1 MNQPLPTPKPI
12 PEGRALLRRPSLG
25 RILQGVL
32 AVAGIGM
39 FAYLARNV
47 SFAHVADA
55 GTSLLVLAL
64 VLLILTAINYSL
76 DTLSWWLVCG
86 EKRPSFLSLTAIRLR
101 CESLTNILP
110 GGAVIGEPMKVMQ
123 LLRATTMTTAE
134 ATTSFLLAKFCI
146 IIGQVLYVVIGVLF
160 SYAVL
165 SGRGEATFGTEHF
178 GLLVLGAVGVILL
191 LLLAL
196 LGAMVWFQPMLRY
209 LVPTEREGRWGDL
222 WNRLVAEAH
231 SIEQL
236 VAVAGRKQGGKL
248 AAGVFCGFLSWSLN
262 GVEAY
267 LILHFLGVDST
278 FTQAFAIDAVSCVI
292 RMVMFILPIGI
303 GGQDWAIT
311 GLMTVHGIANP
322 VGASAQLAVVKRA
335 REFVVVGVGL
345 AMLAFSRNARQTSA
359 TPPPSANPKS
369 HSASGNQAAPSSPS
383 SPNS

>member
-1 MNQPLPTPKPI
+1 MNQPLPTTDPI
-12 PEGRALLRRPSLG
+12 PEREVWLRPTVG
-25 RILQGVL
+25 RIVQGAL

-47 SFAHVADA
+47 SFANVADA
-55 GTSLLVLAL
+55 GTALLLLSAVLLVL
-64 VLLILTAINYSL
+64 TAVNYSL

-86 EKRPSFLSLTAIRLR
+86 AKRPSFWTLTAIRLR

-123 LLRATTMTTAE
+123 LLRTTTMTTAE

-146 IIGQVLYVVIGVLF
+146 IIGQVLYVILGVLF

-165 SGRGEATFGTEHF
+165 SGGGESIFGTEHF
-178 GLLVLGAVGVILL
+178 GLLVLGVVVVIFLL
-191 LLLAL
+191 LLSL
-196 LGAMVWFQPMLRY
+196 LGAMIWFQPMLRF
-209 LVPTEREGRWGDL
+209 LAPTEREGRWGHL

-236 VAVAGRKQGGKL
+236 VATAGRQQGGKL
-248 AAGVFCGFLSWSLN
+248 VAGVLCGFLSWSLN

-267 LILHFLGVDST
+267 LILHVLGVDAT

-292 RMVMFILPIGI
+292 RMVIFILPIGI

-322 VGASAQLAVVKRA
+322 VGASAQLAVMKRA
-335 REFVVVGVGL
+335 REFVVIGL
-345 AMLAFSRNARQTSA
+345 GLVMLAFAPQRLRTGRDSSRTNS
-359 TPPPSANPKS
+359 SN
-369 HSASGNQAAPSSPS
+369 NQLPTV
-383 SPNS
+383 

>member
-1 MNQPLPTPKPI
+1 MNQPLPTTDPI
-12 PEGRALLRRPSLG
+12 PERGAWPRPTAG

-32 AVAGIGM
+32 AAAGIGM

-47 SFAHVADA
+47 SFAGVADA
-55 GTSLLVLAL
+55 GTALLLLAL
-64 VLLILTAINYSL
+64 VLLVLTSINYSL
-76 DTLSWWLVCG
+76 DTFSWWLVCG
-86 EKRPSFLSLTAIRLR
+86 AKRPSFWTLTAIRLR

-110 GGAVIGEPMKVMQ
+110 GGAVIGEPMKVMH
-123 LLRATTMTTAE
+123 LLRTTTMTAAE

-146 IIGQVLYVVIGVLF
+146 IVGQVLYVVIGVLF

-165 SGRGEATFGTEHF
+165 SGRSEAIFGTEHF
-178 GLLVLGAVGVILL
+178 GLLVLGVVGVILL
-191 LLLAL
+191 LMLSL
-196 LGAMVWFQPMLRY
+196 LGAMIWFQPMLRF
-209 LVPTEREGRWGDL
+209 LVPTEREGRWGHL

-236 VAVAGRKQGGKL
+236 IATAGRQQGGKL
-248 AAGVFCGFLSWSLN
+248 VAGVFCGFLSWSLN

-267 LILHFLGVDST
+267 LILHFLGVEAT

-292 RMVMFILPIGI
+292 RMVIFILPIGI

-335 REFVVVGVGL
+335 REFVVIGVGL
-345 AMLAFSRNARQTSA
+345 VMLAFAPQRLRTRLDSSGTNA
-359 TPPPSANPKS
+359 N
-369 HSASGNQAAPSSPS
+369 GNQLPTA
-383 SPNS
+383 

>member
-1 MNQPLPTPKPI
+1 M
-12 PEGRALLRRPSLG
+12 
-25 RILQGVL
+25 QGVL

-47 SFAHVADA
+47 SFAHVANA
-55 GTSLLVLAL
+55 GTALLLLSLALLV
-64 VLLILTAINYSL
+64 LTAINYSL

-86 EKRPSFLSLTAIRLR
+86 AKRPSFLTLTAIRLR
-101 CESLTNILP
+101 CESLTNVLP
-110 GGAVIGEPMKVMQ
+110 GGAIIGEPMKVMH

-178 GLLVLGAVGVILL
+178 GLLVLGVVVVILL
-191 LLLAL
+191 LLLSL
-196 LGAMVWFQPMLRY
+196 LGAMIWFQPMLRF
-209 LVPTEREGRWGDL
+209 LVPTEREGRWGHL

-231 SIEQL
+231 TIEQL
-236 VAVAGRKQGGKL
+236 VATAGRQQGGKL
-248 AAGVFCGFLSWSLN
+248 LAGVFCGFLSWSLN

-267 LILHFLGVDST
+267 LILHVLGVDAT
-278 FTQAFAIDAVSCVI
+278 FAQAFAIDAVSCVI
-292 RMVMFILPIGI
+292 RMVIFILPIGI

-322 VGASAQLAVVKRA
+322 VGASAQLAVMKRA
-335 REFVVVGVGL
+335 REFVVIGVGL
-345 AMLAFSRNARQTSA
+345 VMLTFAPRRHHTT
-359 TPPPSANPKS
+359 TPPPLADSKKP
-369 HSASGNQAAPSSPS
+369 QLPTI
-383 SPNS
+383 